1 MIGDDYL
8 SAAITIGFDFP
19 YGDED
24 YSSIRISSNGWI
36 GLGTSLTH
44 SNLSNNLADAAWHPV
59 LAPLWDDTS
68 TAGGTVST
76 LLSGTRSQ
84 PHFHYPI

>member
-1 MIGDDYL
+1 MKKLCLLMAILTLTFLCFAEIDEYYTFNSTTAAYTPITGTPVTDVIGDDYL

-44 SNLSNNLADAAWHPV
+44 SNL
-59 LAPLWDDTS
+59 
-68 TAGGTVST
+68 
-76 LLSGTRSQ
+76 
-84 PHFHYPI
+84 